1 MRERRRM
8 NGIAIPDSQ
17 APVPAAKVPAGRRW
31 IVWPAAAIV
40 AVACLAL
47 FWGATNIS
55 CRGGNGSAAATGKFH
70 TVVPTDLDIKV
81 RKDGELQAVN
91 NTDVLCQVE
100 GRNTIVYLVKEGD
113 QVKKGDLLVELDS
126 STIRQSLE
134 TATLEVKKAESDV
147 KT

>member
-1 MRERRRM
+1 M

-17 APVPAAKVPAGRRW
+17 APVPAAKALAGRRW

-40 AVACLAL
+40 AVACLGL

-55 CRGGNGSAAATGKFH
+55 FRGSNASAAAMGKFH

-100 GRNTIVYLVKEGD
+100 GRNTIVYL
-113 QVKKGDLLVELDS
+113 
-126 STIRQSLE
+126 
-134 TATLEVKKAESDV
+134 
-147 KT
+147 